1 MNRVWHYL
9 SAVKE
14 YAKDYI
20 LENTGLKVLALL
32 ITAVLW
38 LSVASRPV
46 RQVTLQNVLVEFR
59 NWPESPNMIVSK
71 YDTLSARVYLEG
83 PRDVVDSIRPSEV
96 SVIADMTG
104 VEPGVRVRPLILD
117 ASRLPASVKGKEVE
131 PRSIRVTVERVNQKE
146 VPILPRFDGQPPNG
160 YEVISWQITPATVRI
175 SGAESQT
182 RDITEVSTETVS
194 LADKTHT
201 FSESV
206 AIDIGSPNLNI
217 SDGGHRNVML
227 TINIDEVRKERTIER
242 VPVVLFNG
250 PPGAQPFPKYVT
262 VKLTG
267 ARSAIDEMTASDLN
281 VAVDFQSDGNNA
293 RLLTPKVT
301 ISPTYS
307 DKVTV
312 RAVEPVSIRVK

>member
-1 MNRVWHYL
+1 MDRVWHYL

-46 RQVTLQNVLVEFR
+46 RQVTLQNVPIEFR
-59 NWPESPNMIVSK
+59 SLPESLIVSK
-71 YDTLSARVYLEG
+71 YDTILARVYLEG
-83 PRDVVDSIRPSEV
+83 PRDVVDSVRPSEV

-104 VEPGVRVRPLILD
+104 VEPGVRVRQLTFD
-117 ASRLPASVKGKEVE
+117 TSRLQASVKGREVE
-131 PRSIRVTVERVNQKE
+131 PRSIRVTVERVIQKD
-146 VPILPRFDGQPPNG
+146 VPITPRFDGQPPPG
-160 YEVISWQITPATVRI
+160 YEVISWQITPATVQI

-182 RDITEVSTETVS
+182 RDITEASTETVS
-194 LADKTHT
+194 LGDKTHT

-217 SDGGHRNVML
+217 SEQGHRTVML
-227 TINIDEVRKERTIER
+227 TVNIGEVQKERTIER

-250 PPGAQPFPKYVT
+250 PPSAQLIPKYVT
-262 VKLTG
+262 VKLIG
-267 ARSAIDEMTASDLN
+267 ARSVIDQVTAADLN
-281 VAVDFQSDGNNA
+281 VAIDYQAEGAGA
-293 RLLTPKVT
+293 RLLAPKVT
-301 ISPTYS
+301 ISPAYS
-307 DKVTV
+307 DKVNV
-312 RAVEPVSIRVK
+312 RAVEPATIRVK

>member
-1 MNRVWHYL
+1 MDRMRHYL
-9 SAVKE
+9 SALKE

-46 RQVTLQNVLVEFR
+46 RQVTLQNVPVEFR
-59 NWPESPNMIVSK
+59 NWPESPNLTVSK

-83 PRDVVDSIRPSEV
+83 PRDVVESLRPSEV

-104 VEPGVRVRPLILD
+104 VEPGVRVRPLLLD
-117 ASRLPASVKGKEVE
+117 VSGFPASVKGEVE
-131 PRSIRVTVERVNQKE
+131 PRSIRVTVEKVIQKE
-146 VPILPRFDGQPPNG
+146 VPIIPRFDGQPPAG
-160 YEVISWQITPATVRI
+160 YEVISWQITPTTVRI

-194 LADKTHT
+194 LADKTQT
-201 FSESV
+201 FSDSV

-217 SDGGHRNVML
+217 SEQGHRAVML
-227 TINIDEVRKERTIER
+227 TVNIGEVRKERLIEH
-242 VPVVLFNG
+242 VPVVLFNA
-250 PPGAQPFPKYVT
+250 PPGAQAVPKYVN
-262 VKLTG
+262 VRLLG
-267 ARSAIDEMTASDLN
+267 ARSAIEEMTALDLN
-281 VAVDFQSDGNNA
+281 VAIDIQAEGGA
-293 RLLTPKVT
+293 RPLTPKVT

-307 DKVTV
+307 DKVIV
-312 RAVEPVSIRVK
+312 RAVEPAAIRVK